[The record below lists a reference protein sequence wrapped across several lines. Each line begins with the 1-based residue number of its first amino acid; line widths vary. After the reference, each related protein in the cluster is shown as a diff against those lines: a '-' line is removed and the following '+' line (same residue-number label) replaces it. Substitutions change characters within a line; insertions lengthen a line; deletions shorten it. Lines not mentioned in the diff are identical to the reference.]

1 MDDYCRDVQSQ
12 HKAKGHKSLPC
23 SPQTCY
29 YEMEYDLL
37 ELRKRYYADENI
49 TFSMMKFDRKYF
61 GIDTLPKVLVHAHA
75 GRNRLPLPTY
85 ETKREDRLY
94 YSVMTYDGKKYAS
107 LIWDRERRF
116 SEQNAAL
123 VCAHR
128 LRLIDEDFLVAI
140 GCLIE
145 KPEREQL
152 DMEL

>member
-1 MDDYCRDVQSQ
+1 MDDYCREVQSE

-29 YEMEYDLL
+29 HKMEGDLF
-37 ELRKRYYADENI
+37 ELRKQYYTDENI
-49 TFSMMKFDRKYF
+49 IFSMMKFDRRYF
-61 GIDTLPKVLVHAHA
+61 GMDTLPKVLVHAHA

-85 ETKREDRLY
+85 ETKRADPLI

-116 SEQNAAL
+116 AEQNAAL
-123 VCAHR
+123 VCVHS
-128 LRLIDEDFLVAI
+128 LGLMDEDFLVAI

-145 KPEREQL
+145 KPERGQL
-152 DMEL
+152 VI